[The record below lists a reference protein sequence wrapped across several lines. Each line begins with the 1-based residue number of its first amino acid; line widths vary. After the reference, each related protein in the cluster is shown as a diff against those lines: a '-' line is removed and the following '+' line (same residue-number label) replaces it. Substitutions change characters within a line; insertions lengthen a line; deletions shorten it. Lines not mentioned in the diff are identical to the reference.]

1 MKWNTHEGWLKEGY
15 QVQRGQSTE
24 LCEPGSGSPLFSENQ
39 VIATPE
45 KALENVLEFIPEDP
59 LSCMGENLTME
70 EYMEETGR
78 IWGNVINL
86 RLVEVPDQLGPKL
99 QMAKE
104 YQSINS
110 NGQYIGSG
118 WEWVDVEF
126 EEEPLIEGGR

>member
-1 MKWNTHEGWLKEGY
+1 MKWNTYEGWLKEGY
-15 QVQRGQSTE
+15 QVQRGQSAE
-24 LCEPGSGSPLFSENQ
+24 LFEPGSGSPLFSENQ
-39 VIATPE
+39 VVMTPE
-45 KALENVLEFIPEDP
+45 KALDNVLEFIPEDP

-104 YQSINS
+104 YTSLNA
-110 NGQYIGSG
+110 NGQCIGIG
-118 WEWVDVEF
+118 WEWVDVEV